1 MISKILM
8 GVILSMGISFQ
19 LFYQSIHKPLVN
31 EVTQQKILLATQEV
45 RQQEQIRTIEELQ
58 NNFVKTTETLQEQTR
73 RNSEIEGELTRYLD
87 IFRRHN
93 LSKLAAAKPGLIQNR
108 INKGTK
114 DVFDSIEND
123 STFIDNLDN

>member
-1 MISKILM
+1 MISKILI

-73 RNSEIEGELTRYLD
+73 RNSEIEGELARYLD